1 MATSKKV
8 MTVSTDNASA
18 EVSAVLNDALPPVP
32 CPDPAGYVYTG
43 MRYVPVFADPIEWSS
58 ANTYEPLEIVMNAGN
73 SYTSKTFVPAGI
85 DISNQTYWVKTADY
99 NAQIVKYRE
108 EVMKYQEE
116 VQTFDGRIT
125 TNAEGVATNK
135 TAIEALD
142 TKVDGFDE
150 RITQN
155 AADIVENKKKIQD
168 LVPAVPSEVSSTPET
183 ETFVEYSSGQNNI
196 VYDAAY
202 GTNMIPVTYNPIP
215 ALYIANGYRKATNIK
230 YGNEYTATNINEAG
244 TGWEPAR
251 NHPDTDGK
259 FHIDCTTLAVLVANG
274 ILYGNSTYSSS
285 GNNVANNMIMNM
297 FSDTML
303 QYVGYEFAIEGTPIY
318 LPHKR
323 ILASELAKMLHDSGR
338 LTPVYTESKT
348 SQFHPADI
356 LFLSNTQDELHWG
369 AVGHCMIV
377 CCKFGDNIIV
387 IDSDKNRGG
396 INDAVNYHIMT
407 ESEINQVNWKFSI
420 PQIQWPLT
428 VPSTNITRKFSPST
442 VTPVTQTFPI
452 PGSVN
457 IYNPS
462 NSSITATVTL
472 SFPDPIGDKTEIY
485 TLAKNQSIVLIVPGD
500 VNFSCT
506 PSAVGLTYNIQLNF
520 HQLATEPYVAS

>member
-1 MATSKKV
+1 MVKENEMATSKKV

-58 ANTYEPLEIVMNAGN
+58 ANTYEPLEIVMHEGN

-99 NAQIVKYRE
+99 NAQIEVYRK
-108 EVMKYQEE
+108 EVMQ
-116 VQTFDGRIT
+116 FDGRIT
-125 TNAEGVATNK
+125 
-135 TAIEALD
+135 
-142 TKVDGFDE
+142 
-150 RITQN
+150 QN
-155 AADIVENKKKIQD
+155 ANDIAENETKIQG
-168 LVPAVPSEVSSTPET
+168 LVPITPNETSSTPKT
-183 ETFVEYSSGQNNI
+183 ETFVEYTGGKNNI

-215 ALYIANGYRKATNIK
+215 ALNVANSYRTATNIK

-251 NHPDTDGK
+251 NHPDADGK

-274 ILYGNSTYSSS
+274 ILYSNSTYTKT
-285 GNNVANNMIMNM
+285 GTNVANNMIMNM
-297 FSDTML
+297 FSETML
-303 QYVGYEFAIEGTPIY
+303 QYVGHEFAIENTPIY

-323 ILASELAKMLHDSGR
+323 ILASELAKMLYDSGR
-338 LTPVYTESKT
+338 LTPVYAASKT

-356 LFLSNTQDELHWG
+356 LFISNAPDELHWG
-369 AVGHCMIV
+369 AIGHCMIV
-377 CCKFGDNIIV
+377 CCRIGSDILV

-396 INDAVNYHIMT
+396 INGTVNYRIMT
-407 ESEINQVNWKFSI
+407 SSEISQVNWKFSI
-420 PQIQWPLT
+420 PQIQWPLY
-428 VPSTNITRKFSPST
+428 VPTTTISRKFTPSST
-442 VTPVTQTFPI
+442 VAVTQSFPQS
-452 PGSVN
+452 GSVN

-462 NSSITATVTL
+462 DTPITATVTYGV
-472 SFPDPIGDKTEIY
+472 PDPVGDITVSY
-485 TLAKNQSIVLIVPGD
+485 DLAKNQSVVLVIPAGVK
-500 VNFSCT
+500 FSCT
-506 PSAVGLTYNIQLNF
+506 PSGVGLTYNIQLNA
-520 HQLATEPYVAS
+520 HTLATDPYTG

>member
-58 ANTYEPLEIVMNAGN
+58 ANTYEPLEIVMHEGN

-99 NAQIVKYRE
+99 NAQIEVYRK
-108 EVMKYQEE
+108 EVMQ
-116 VQTFDGRIT
+116 FDGRIT
-125 TNAEGVATNK
+125 
-135 TAIEALD
+135 
-142 TKVDGFDE
+142 
-150 RITQN
+150 QN
-155 AADIVENKKKIQD
+155 ANDIAENETKIQG
-168 LVPAVPSEVSSTPET
+168 LVPITPNETSSTPKT
-183 ETFVEYSSGQNNI
+183 ETFVEYTDGKNNI

-215 ALYIANGYRKATNIK
+215 ALNVANSYRTATNIK
-230 YGNEYTATNINEAG
+230 YGNEYTATNINEKG

-251 NHPDTDGK
+251 NHPDADGK

-274 ILYGNSTYSSS
+274 ILYSNSTYTET
-285 GNNVANNMIMNM
+285 GTNVANNMIMNM
-297 FSDTML
+297 FSETML
-303 QYVGYEFAIEGTPIY
+303 QYVGYEFAIGGTPIY

-323 ILASELAKMLHDSGR
+323 ILASELAKMLYDSGR
-338 LTPVYTESKT
+338 LTPVYAASKT

-356 LFLSNTQDELHWG
+356 LFISNAPDELHWG
-369 AVGHCMIV
+369 AIGHCMIV
-377 CCKFGDNIIV
+377 CCRIGNDILV

-396 INDAVNYHIMT
+396 INGTVNYRIMT
-407 ESEINQVNWKFSI
+407 SSEISQVNWKFSI
-420 PQIQWPLT
+420 PQIQWPLY
-428 VPSTNITRKFSPST
+428 VPTTTISRKFTASST
-442 VTPVTQTFPI
+442 VAVTQSFPQS
-452 PGSVN
+452 GSVN

-462 NSSITATVTL
+462 DTTITATVTYGV
-472 SFPDPIGDKTEIY
+472 PEPVGNKAVDY
-485 TLAKNQSIVLIVPGD
+485 VLAKNQSVVLVIPAG
-500 VNFSCT
+500 VNFSCA
-506 PSAVGLTYNIQLNF
+506 PSAAGLKYNIQINA
-520 HQLATEPYVAS
+520 HTLATDPYIE

>member
-58 ANTYEPLEIVMNAGN
+58 ANTYEPLEIVMHEGN

-99 NAQIVKYRE
+99 NAQIEVYRK
-108 EVMKYQEE
+108 EVMQ
-116 VQTFDGRIT
+116 FDGRIT
-125 TNAEGVATNK
+125 
-135 TAIEALD
+135 
-142 TKVDGFDE
+142 
-150 RITQN
+150 QN
-155 AADIVENKKKIQD
+155 ANDIAENETKIQG
-168 LVPAVPSEVSSTPET
+168 LVPITPNETSSTPKT
-183 ETFVEYSSGQNNI
+183 ETFVEYTGGKNNI

-215 ALYIANGYRKATNIK
+215 ALNVANSYRTATNIK

-251 NHPDTDGK
+251 NHPDADGK

-274 ILYGNSTYSSS
+274 ILYSNSTYTET
-285 GNNVANNMIMNM
+285 GTNVANNMIMNM
-297 FSDTML
+297 FSETML

-323 ILASELAKMLHDSGR
+323 ILASELAKMLYDSGR
-338 LTPVYTESKT
+338 LTPVYAASKT

-356 LFLSNTQDELHWG
+356 LFISNAPDELHWG
-369 AVGHCMIV
+369 AIGHCMIV
-377 CCKFGDNIIV
+377 CCRIGNDILV

-396 INDAVNYHIMT
+396 INGTVNYRIMT
-407 ESEINQVNWKFSI
+407 SSEISQVNWKFSI
-420 PQIQWPLT
+420 PQIQWPLY
-428 VPSTNITRKFSPST
+428 VPTTTISRKFTPSSS
-442 VTPVTQTFPI
+442 VAVTQSFPQS
-452 PGSVN
+452 GSVN

-462 NSSITATVTL
+462 DTPITATVTYGV
-472 SFPDPIGDKTEIY
+472 PDPVGNITVSYDLE
-485 TLAKNQSIVLIVPGD
+485 KNQSVILVIPAG

-506 PSAVGLTYNIQLNF
+506 PSGVGLTYNIQLNA
-520 HQLATEPYVAS
+520 HTLATDPYTGQS